1 MPGVPM
7 GLSGTT
13 MERLSEFF
21 LMVFLVEIIKVL
33 KFAIHLIVEFLF
45 KILILLLHNSL
56 PHPRGQHIASQ
67 LCVFVLLFLSFS
79 ASFCSLPPAI
89 PLP

>member
-21 LMVFLVEIIKVL
+21 LMVFLVETIKVL

-56 PHPRGQHIASQ
+56 PHP
-67 LCVFVLLFLSFS
+67 
-79 ASFCSLPPAI
+79 
-89 PLP
+89 